1 MAEAMFAKAGRG
13 YNREQVDAFLVELN
27 RSFAE
32 TEAMLNGRIRDL
44 AAELTDLKEKL
55 AESESKNRAM
65 EESYSA
71 RLEEKEKE
79 CAEMQAAIGQRM
91 LVADARA
98 EEIVSQARA
107 EADAMLENSRRKAEH
122 DAERIISET
131 RRSCA
136 VISQAAAEFAGR
148 MNAVTAEMRKTESLM
163 DMALEEVKRKAGIK
177 KV

>member
-27 RSFAE
+27 RNFAE
-32 TEAMLNGRIRDL
+32 MEAKLNGRIREL
-44 AAELTDLKEKL
+44 TAELTDVKEKL
-55 AESESKNRAM
+55 AESETKNRTL
-65 EESYSA
+65 EENYST

-79 CAEMQAAIGQRM
+79 CAEMQASIGQRM
-91 LVADARA
+91 LTADARA
-98 EEIVSQARA
+98 EEIVSKART
-107 EADAMLENSRRKAEH
+107 EADALLENARRKA
-122 DAERIISET
+122 DLDVERMISET
-131 RRSCA
+131 RRACT
-136 VISQAAAEFAGR
+136 VISQAAADFAGR